1 MVQDQILAFYNSL
14 VTLVSSSKSAPA
26 PLPPTT
32 PVAPVVLHSA
42 TVGSW
47 SSWSV
52 ACTYLVLLLVLNNLT
67 PLMGCHRLLAS
78 LIQYTMQG
86 VPLVMGLTGLGP
98 CAAFNQLL
106 LYLFSCNIPDTGLG
120 PCAALN
126 QLFFY
131 LLS

>member
-26 PLPPTT
+26 PSSPTT

-52 ACTYLVLLLVLNNLT
+52 ACTYLVLLLVFNNLT
-67 PLMGCHRLLAS
+67 PLMGRHRLLAS
-78 LIQYTMQG
+78 LIQYIMQG

-98 CAAFNQLL
+98 RAALDQLL
-106 LYLFSCNIPDTGLG
+106 LHLLSWNSPDTM
-120 PCAALN
+120 AMM
-126 QLFFY
+126 LF
-131 LLS
+131 L